1 MNKSDKE
8 RMKKVVKLWSELSDQ
23 IKQHNLTKEKLLND
37 QFSQWAITTPI
48 YNIGEQI
55 YKISREFKENHP
67 ELPWSKV
74 SGLRHRLVHEYDE
87 INWTVISNVVFYEME
102 LFVNS
107 IKQLLDEM

>member
-1 MNKSDKE
+1 MNNSDKE
-8 RMKKVVKLWSELSDQ
+8 RMKKAVKLWSELSDQ
-23 IKQHNLTKEKLLND
+23 LKQHNVTKEKLLND

-55 YKISREFKENHP
+55 YKISREFKEIHP

-102 LFVNS
+102 PFVNS